1 MDLSCHRCLCSFGI
15 ACRGWAFQGL
25 RDSRSCDLA
34 VGRGPGPAS
43 NGGRWS
49 LEWIEPSR
57 SSLRA
62 RDWTAGAARRQ
73 GGECPPIR
81 RPVFQ
86 TPPSSKLNDQIVR
99 LVGLA
104 EVRDLGSA
112 TRLPTR
118 VGSPPVRADV
128 TARKESEST
137 QLRSCWPPA
146 VGFKRGAPVIE
157 RAVQRGAE
165 PSASND
171 SHWVSIFR
179 GYPTASF

>member
-1 MDLSCHRCLCSFGI
+1 MDRAKPLEPASPRL
-15 ACRGWAFQGL
+15 
-25 RDSRSCDLA
+25 D
-34 VGRGPGPAS
+34 GRGGASAGRRVSADSAPG
-43 NGGRWS
+43 
-49 LEWIEPSR
+49 
-57 SSLRA
+57 
-62 RDWTAGAARRQ
+62 
-73 GGECPPIR
+73 
-81 RPVFQ
+81 FQ

-137 QLRSCWPPA
+137 QLRSWWPPA